1 MTHRPRRHAGS
12 HGLGANPALYV
23 PFEDDGENKRGGPK
37 TTASQDRSCDKHEA
51 DYWIFSQIR
60 SLASPG
66 TNRPSAPV
74 ASAFGS
80 APPPIARRIFSIST
94 TLSCSV
100 TVAIRPTCP
109 PNSTASDASTPNFSF
124 NHLILFSRYSCAW
137 GNLPGT
143 IRALRTNVTAIGTSS
158 HVVLFDKCVNSLCG
172 GKRIDLCQKAL
183 KKPARCCSAIA
194 GRCPLTSDY
203 VAKLFSRPN

>member
-1 MTHRPRRHAGS
+1 MGPEARWIKGARP
-12 HGLGANPALYV
+12 LLALARATDG
-23 PFEDDGENKRGGPK
+23 PDGENKRGGPK

-74 ASAFGS
+74 ASSFGS
-80 APPPIARRIFSIST
+80 APPTISRRIFSISA
-94 TLSCSV
+94 TLSSSV
-100 TVAIRPTCP
+100 TVAILPTCP

-143 IRALRTNVTAIGTSS
+143 IRALRTKVTDIGSPSYCVFSTR
-158 HVVLFDKCVNSLCG
+158 HKFIVLWE
-172 GKRIDLCQKAL
+172 AH
-183 KKPARCCSAIA
+183 
-194 GRCPLTSDY
+194 
-203 VAKLFSRPN
+203 